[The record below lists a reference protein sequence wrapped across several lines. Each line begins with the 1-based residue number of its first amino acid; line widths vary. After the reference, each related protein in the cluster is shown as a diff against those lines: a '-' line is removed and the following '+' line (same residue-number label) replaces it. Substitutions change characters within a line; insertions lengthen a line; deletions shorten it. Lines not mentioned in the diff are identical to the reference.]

1 MNIGMKKQTSLTFER
16 ALEELPEALKREGF
30 GVLSRID
37 LKETLKAKLG
47 VDFRR
52 YTVLGACNPHIAH
65 QALSHELAFGVLI
78 PCNVVVYED
87 DDKKAVVT
95 AVDPEQ
101 TVAAKGDA
109 AMQGLV
115 KEIRARLA
123 RALEHVK

>member
-16 ALEELPEALKREGF
+16 ALEEVPAALKREGF
-30 GVLSRID
+30 GVLTRID

-52 YTVLGACNPHIAH
+52 YMVLGACNPHIAH

-87 DDKKAVVT
+87 DDGKAVVT